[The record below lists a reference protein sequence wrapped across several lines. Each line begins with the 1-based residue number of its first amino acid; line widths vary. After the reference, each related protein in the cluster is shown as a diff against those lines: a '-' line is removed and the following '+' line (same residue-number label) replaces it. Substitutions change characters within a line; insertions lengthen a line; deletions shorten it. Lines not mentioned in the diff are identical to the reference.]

1 MISLVS
7 CRWEYTWC
15 VSVLLSFIGLS
26 AGRSNNVI
34 NMQKYMIGV
43 VVFGLLPILYCI
55 LHYMNDVV
63 AYMKL
68 DEDIDLED
76 AEEIMVWQVSQ
87 QLLFHWKIL
96 DEYL

>member
-1 MISLVS
+1 
-7 CRWEYTWC
+7 
-15 VSVLLSFIGLS
+15 
-26 AGRSNNVI
+26 
-34 NMQKYMIGV
+34 MQKYMIGV

-55 LHYMNDVV
+55 IHYMNDVV

-87 QLLFHWKIL
+87 QLLLHGKFLKIHL
-96 DEYL
+96 